1 MAYRKKYTPRR
12 YVKRRARTYRSARP
26 SYRRRAP
33 VRRAR
38 KSGRSKCVCPSE
50 MTPGTKFVLAQLDP
64 FDASALGAKIPD
76 SNTLPSIANSDIDI
90 VNMSMS
96 GTATDLVVRA
106 FRPSYTWGHVGA
118 TGTPPS
124 WGAAWTTNSP
134 SDRSKRTP
142 YLAAVELTRPVAH
155 ALRISSP
162 LAPTSA
168 TGFVHIGLATESTF
182 GEVTWQ
188 YPTSLAQMSGLQFY
202 KRVTLAS
209 LTQSPLTVINKWL
222 DDTAFRYNS
231 PASTYVETASH
242 STFQTDNSWATI
254 IVMVEGAPVS
264 TTCLSCEH
272 LLLSEG
278 IPKKDG
284 VIIGSQAAANSPQ
297 IISAVSTLSTVQEPF
312 HTEAEQQ
319 TYIQRGVNAVAQGVA
334 AHGENLFQQVAVPLM
349 QRVGAYGANAAAAM
363 AYNALAGVGGI
374 AGVNNN
380 ANRLALN

>member
-12 YVKRRARTYRSARP
+12 YVKRRARTYRAARS

-38 KSGRSKCVCPSE
+38 KTGRSKCVCPAE

-76 SNTLPSIANSDIDI
+76 SNTMPSIANSDCDI
-90 VNMSMS
+90 VNVGMS

-106 FRPSYTWGHVGA
+106 FRPAYTWGSVNA
-118 TGTPPS
+118 TTGTPPA
-124 WGAAWTTNSP
+124 WPAAFAGGN
-134 SDRSKRTP
+134 DRSKRTA
-142 YLAAVELTRPVAH
+142 YLAAMELTRPVAH
-155 ALRISSP
+155 AIRISSP

-168 TGFVHIGLATESTF
+168 SGFVHLGLATESTF
-182 GEVTWQ
+182 GETTWQ

-231 PASTYVETASH
+231 PASTYVETSSH
-242 STFQTDNSWATI
+242 STFQTDLAWATI

-264 TTCLSCEH
+264 TTCLSIEH

-284 VIIGSQAAANSPQ
+284 VIIGSQAAPNSPQ
-297 IISAVSTLSTVQEPF
+297 IISAVSSLSTAQEPF

-319 TYIQRGVNAVAQGVA
+319 SYIQRGVSAVAQGAA
-334 AHGENLFQQVAVPLM
+334 AHGENIFQQVAVPLL